1 MDKFTSTVAMVLDFM
16 NDNHYSQHSLYL
28 YQKIFDNLTEYLITN
43 KLSYSPE
50 LGERLLKS
58 GSYIPFGAKGATLH
72 AAVINK
78 INAVYLTGSVSNALI
93 SSRKDYSSLT
103 LNTVFEACL
112 EHFTDSIKTLFSES
126 QMENIIRRCRLFLR
140 YLQYVGKDALSSIDY
155 EAIYDYHFKEL
166 SHLKP
171 ASRIVE
177 EGTVCQFLQHLADE
191 KKIEYSLYMYMYAL
205 ETDSFIDISSL
216 DATSFHVLTDQS
228 HCLMKS
234 ADYHRK
240 IDVLITEELKA
251 GYVIG
256 YHRALQRSLRYFE
269 LFLDFY
275 KIGYSSKI
283 GELWLNS
290 ERTKQVFNGSSWL
303 AARRALFLL
312 DVYVTTGKAD
322 FSLTMPRGITGL
334 SELPEWMFKPL
345 MKYSE
350 IRTKE
355 KLDEDTIKN
364 DIYSLVRFFHFL
376 LHKGVSSFD
385 EVTAEMLV
393 DFNVNDE
400 HFSTEGK
407 MPAMHGFEDS

>member
-1 MDKFTSTVAMVLDFM
+1 MDKFKSTVAMVLDFM

-28 YQKIFDNLTEYLITN
+28 YQKVFDNLTEYLITN

-58 GSYIPFGAKGATLH
+58 GSYIPFGVKGATLH

-78 INAVYLTGSVSNALI
+78 INAVYLTGAVSNVLI
-93 SSRKDYSSLT
+93 SSRKDYSSLS
-103 LNTVFEACL
+103 LNTAFEACL
-112 EHFTDSIKTLFSES
+112 EHFIDSIKTLFSES
-126 QMENIIRRCRLFLR
+126 QMKNIMRRGRLFLR
-140 YLQYVGKDALSSIDY
+140 YLQYVGKDVLSSIDY
-155 EAIYDYHFKEL
+155 ETISDYHFKEF
-166 SHLKP
+166 SRLKP
-171 ASRIVE
+171 ASRVVE
-177 EGTVCQFLQHLADE
+177 EGTVCQFLQYLADE
-191 KKIEYSLYMYMYAL
+191 KKIGYSLYMYMYAL

-216 DATSFHVLTDQS
+216 DETVFHSLTDQS
-228 HCLMKS
+228 HRLMTS
-234 ADYHRK
+234 DDYHRK
-240 IDVLITEELKA
+240 IDELIAQGLKA
-251 GYVIG
+251 GYAIE

-290 ERTKQVFNGSSWL
+290 ERTKQVFNGSSWF

-312 DVYVTTGKAD
+312 DLYVTTGKAD
-322 FSLTMPRGITGL
+322 FTLTMPRGITGL
-334 SELPEWMFKPL
+334 SELPEWMLKPL
-345 MKYSE
+345 MEYSE

-355 KLDEDTIKN
+355 KLDEDTVKN
-364 DIYSLVRFFHFL
+364 DIYSLLRFFRFL
-376 LHKGVSSFD
+376 LQKKVSSFA

-400 HFSTEGK
+400 HFSAEGK
-407 MPAMHGFEDS
+407 N

>member
-1 MDKFTSTVAMVLDFM
+1 M
-16 NDNHYSQHSLYL
+16 
-28 YQKIFDNLTEYLITN
+28 
-43 KLSYSPE
+43 
-50 LGERLLKS
+50 
-58 GSYIPFGAKGATLH
+58 
-72 AAVINK
+72 
-78 INAVYLTGSVSNALI
+78 
-93 SSRKDYSSLT
+93 
-103 LNTVFEACL
+103 
-112 EHFTDSIKTLFSES
+112 
-126 QMENIIRRCRLFLR
+126 
-140 YLQYVGKDALSSIDY
+140 
-155 EAIYDYHFKEL
+155 
-166 SHLKP
+166 
-171 ASRIVE
+171 
-177 EGTVCQFLQHLADE
+177 
-191 KKIEYSLYMYMYAL
+191 
-205 ETDSFIDISSL
+205 
-216 DATSFHVLTDQS
+216 
-228 HCLMKS
+228 
-234 ADYHRK
+234 
-240 IDVLITEELKA
+240 
-251 GYVIG
+251 
-256 YHRALQRSLRYFE
+256 
-269 LFLDFY
+269 
-275 KIGYSSKI
+275 
-283 GELWLNS
+283 NS